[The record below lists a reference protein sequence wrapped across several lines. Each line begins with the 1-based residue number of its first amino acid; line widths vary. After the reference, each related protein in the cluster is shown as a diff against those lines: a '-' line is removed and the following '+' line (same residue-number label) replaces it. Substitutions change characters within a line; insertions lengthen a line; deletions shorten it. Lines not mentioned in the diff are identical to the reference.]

1 MSEQW
6 SMQVTPTEMYQQNSA
21 DLNYDYPL
29 HHYPPPPPVECYPP
43 TFHFDVNSY
52 PNLPPAPN
60 DLFTGY
66 PQVYPPVPHPSISQ
80 GHQQMF
86 PPSLSEYPSN
96 GTYPWGE
103 SPPSSSQ
110 QRPAS
115 IPPLAAPAVPHCP
128 PDDDQRVQQELLEL
142 LGDYH
147 APVDNFY
154 AHPQVPMYDFN
165 TSGLPGSAPSP
176 YSLSGHDYS
185 AGSPQSSLV
194 KPCFDEDPSELEDPD
209 ELELDL
215 EDLPNGV
222 TETDLSTLKIPD
234 LNKKLRDLG
243 LSREDQNLVKKIRRQ
258 HKNRRY
264 AHTCRQK
271 KVDKKNT
278 MKVQKQ
284 VLETEINELK
294 LDVDKLRRERDE
306 YKKNYEIMQKRKLEM
321 RV

>member
-96 GTYPWGE
+96 GAYPWGE
-103 SPPSSSQ
+103 SPPSAALS
-110 QRPAS
+110 
-115 IPPLAAPAVPHCP
+115 PPLLPVPADAAE
-128 PDDDQRVQQELLEL
+128 DQQ
-142 LGDYH
+142 
-147 APVDNFY
+147 
-154 AHPQVPMYDFN
+154 
-165 TSGLPGSAPSP
+165 LPGEMFGMFDTQEGYGACDGYEGFYRDLQFANSSNLAAGP
-176 YSLSGHDYS
+176 YSDT
-185 AGSPQSSLV
+185 SPPATLV
-194 KPCFDEDPSELEDPD
+194 KPSQENPADPEGNEDGEFGDDESVDMR
-209 ELELDL
+209 DL
-215 EDLPNGV
+215 EDQLPRGV
-222 TETDLSTLKIPD
+222 TENHLLTLKIPD
-234 LNKKLRDLG
+234 LNRLLKDLE
-243 LSREDQNLVKKIRRQ
+243 LNREDQNLVKKIRRQ
-258 HKNRRY
+258 YKNRGY
-264 AHTCRQK
+264 ANTCRK
-271 KVDKKNT
+271 KKEEKKCS

-284 VLETEINELK
+284 SLQVEINGLKDDVERLK
-294 LDVDKLRRERDE
+294 LERDQ
-306 YKKNYEIMQKRKLEM
+306 YKRNYEIMQQTKSATLR
-321 RV
+321 RH

>member
-1 MSEQW
+1 
-6 SMQVTPTEMYQQNSA
+6 MYQQNSA
-21 DLNYDYPL
+21 DMSYDYPL
-29 HHYPPPPPVECYPP
+29 HNYPPVPAEYYPQ
-43 TFHFDVNSY
+43 FNFDMNAY

-60 DLFTGY
+60 DLFMGY
-66 PQVYPPVPHPSISQ
+66 PQVYPPVPHPSISPGQ
-80 GHQQMF
+80 RQMF
-86 PPSLSEYPSN
+86 TPSLSEYPSN
-96 GTYPWGE
+96 GNYSWGE
-103 SPPSSSQ
+103 SPPPTSQ

-115 IPPLAAPAVPHCP
+115 IPPMTAPVVPRGP

-154 AHPQVPMYDFN
+154 AHPQAPMYDFTN
-165 TSGLPGSAPSP
+165 AGLPGSAPSP

-194 KPCFDEDPSELEDPD
+194 KPSFDEDPAEVEGTDD
-209 ELELDL
+209 FDLDL
-215 EDLPNGV
+215 EDLEDLELPSGV
-222 TETDLSTLKIPD
+222 TENDLATLKIPD
-234 LNKKLRDLG
+234 LNKKLRDLA
-243 LSREDQNLVKKIRRQ
+243 LSRDDQNLVKKIRRQ

-284 VLETEINELK
+284 VLETEINDLRS
-294 LDVDKLRRERDE
+294 DVENLRRERDQC
-306 YKKNYEIMQKRKLEM
+306 KKNYEIMQKRKLEI